1 MINVLFLGAPGS
13 GKGTQSENIIRDY
26 GVIQI
31 STGDILRKA
40 VKDGSALGK
49 EAKNY
54 MTQGLLVPDSLI
66 VGVMS
71 ERLKGGDA
79 KNGFILDGFP
89 RTVVQAEALDEML
102 EKDLKY
108 RLTHVISLE
117 VPDELIYERI
127 TGRRSCP
134 ACGRVYH
141 LKFNPPREA
150 GICNFDGEKLIC
162 RDDDT
167 EAALSKRLK
176 VFHES
181 TAIIKPLY
189 EKRGIVLSLDGAAEP
204 SDVYSKIKAFL
215 DS

>member
-1 MINVLFLGAPGS
+1 MVNILFLGAPGS

-40 VKDGSALGK
+40 VKDGTPLGI
-49 EAKNY
+49 EAKGY

-66 VGVMS
+66 VGVMR
-71 ERLKGGDA
+71 ERLKADDA

-102 EKDLKY
+102 EKDLHYK
-108 RLTHVISLE
+108 LTHVISLE
-117 VPDELIYERI
+117 APDDVIYERI

-134 ACGRVYH
+134 VCGRVYH
-141 LKFNPPREA
+141 VKFNPPKTA
-150 GICNFDGEKLIC
+150 DVCNFDNEKLVL

-167 EAALSKRLK
+167 EETLSKRLK

-181 TAIIKPLY
+181 TAVIKPLY
-189 EKRGIVLSLDGAAEP
+189 EKRGIVLTLDGTAKAD
-204 SDVYSKIKAFL
+204 DVYKKIKDFL
-215 DS
+215 G

>member
-1 MINVLFLGAPGS
+1 MVNILFLGAPGS

-40 VKDGSALGK
+40 VKENTPLGK
-49 EAKNY
+49 VAAGY
-54 MTQGLLVPDSLI
+54 MTRGELVPDELI

-71 ERLKGGDA
+71 ERLKAGDA

-89 RTVVQAEALDEML
+89 RTVVQVNALDKML
-102 EKDLKY
+102 KDDLGY
-108 RLTHVISLE
+108 ELTHVISLE
-117 VPDELIYERI
+117 VPDEVIYERI

-141 LKFNPPREA
+141 IKFNPPKTGEV
-150 GICNFDGEKLIC
+150 CNACGEKLVC

-167 EAALSKRLK
+167 EATLTKRLK

-181 TAIIKPLY
+181 TAVIKPLY
-189 EKRGIVLSLDGAAEP
+189 EKRGIVLSLSGTGNAGEI
-204 SDVYSKIKAFL
+204 YKKIKAFL
-215 DS
+215 G

>member
-1 MINVLFLGAPGS
+1 MVNILFLGAPGS

-40 VKDGSALGK
+40 VKENTPLGK
-49 EAKNY
+49 EAAGY
-54 MTQGLLVPDSLI
+54 MTRGELVPDELI
-66 VGVMS
+66 VGVMG
-71 ERLKGGDA
+71 ERLKAGDA

-89 RTVVQAEALDEML
+89 RTVVQVNALDRML
-102 EKDLKY
+102 KDDLGY
-108 RLTHVISLE
+108 ELTHVISLE
-117 VPDELIYERI
+117 VPDEVIYERI

-141 LKFNPPREA
+141 IKFNPPKA
-150 GICNFDGEKLIC
+150 GEVCNACGEKLVC

-167 EAALSKRLK
+167 EATLTKRLK

-181 TAIIKPLY
+181 TAVIKPLY
-189 EKRGIVLSLDGAAEP
+189 EKRGIALSLDGTGDAG
-204 SDVYSKIKAFL
+204 KIYEKIRAFL
-215 DS
+215 G

>member
-1 MINVLFLGAPGS
+1 MVNILFLGAPGS

-40 VKDGSALGK
+40 VKENTPLGK
-49 EAKNY
+49 EAAGY
-54 MTQGLLVPDSLI
+54 MTRGELVPDELI
-66 VGVMS
+66 VGVMG
-71 ERLKGGDA
+71 ERLKAGDA

-89 RTVVQAEALDEML
+89 RTVVQVNALDKML
-102 EKDLKY
+102 KDDLGY
-108 RLTHVISLE
+108 ELTHVISLE
-117 VPDELIYERI
+117 VPDEVIYERI

-141 LKFNPPREA
+141 IKFNPPKNGE
-150 GICNFDGEKLIC
+150 ICNACGEKLIC

-167 EAALSKRLK
+167 EATLTKRLK

-181 TAIIKPLY
+181 TALIKPLY
-189 EKRGIVLSLDGAAEP
+189 EKRGIALSLDGTGDAGRIYE
-204 SDVYSKIKAFL
+204 KIRAFL
-215 DS
+215 G